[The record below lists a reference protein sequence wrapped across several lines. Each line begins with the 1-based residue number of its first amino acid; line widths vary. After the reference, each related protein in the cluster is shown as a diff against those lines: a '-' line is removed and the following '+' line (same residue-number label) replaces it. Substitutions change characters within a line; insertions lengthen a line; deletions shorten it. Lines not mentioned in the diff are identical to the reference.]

1 MKIKFR
7 TKNNRKIMLQS
18 QNFIFA
24 LSLVALLSARANG
37 QQTCSNLGDL
47 NVFLDPSCSTTGGP
61 GCNAGGQGQNCRFC
75 G

>member
-1 MKIKFR
+1 
-7 TKNNRKIMLQS
+7 MLQS
-18 QNFIFA
+18 LNFIFA
-24 LSLVALLSARANG
+24 LSLVALLSAIANG
-37 QQTCSNLGDL
+37 QQTCSK